1 MKNFIFI
8 SPHFPQSYWRFCLAL
23 KNNGFNV
30 LGIGDAPYNE
40 LSDECKYAL
49 TEYYCCQDMD
59 NFENEKKAV
68 TYFKDKYGRIDFIES
83 NNEYWLE
90 KDAELRSL
98 FGVNTGPNKEFIKR
112 YKFKS
117 IQKEYYKKA
126 GLKFARYELTSNKEK
141 AIEFINLVGYPVFI
155 KPDNGVGAQDT
166 FKIDNLEDLNNFF
179 NKKDPN
185 KPYIMEEFVDGQ
197 IVSFD
202 GVTNSK
208 SEPLF
213 YTSNVFMVDNAELVN
228 GLMDDMYYC
237 VPMEKVPQ
245 DLVEAGLKSLKAFEV
260 KNRFFHL
267 EFFRLRKDHPYLGKA
282 GTIVPLEA
290 NMRPA
295 GGYTPDLINFANSL
309 NCYNIYADSM
319 AFNKR
324 RDETVYETYYAC
336 ASARRDALD
345 YVHSL
350 EEILKIY
357 KNNVCYYGIYPEV
370 LRDDMGD
377 SFVFAKF
384 KTLEE
389 LFKFDEFVRLRK

>member
-8 SPHFPQSYWRFCLAL
+8 SPHFPQSYWRFCLSL

-40 LSDECKYAL
+40 LSEECKYAL

-59 NFENEKKAV
+59 NFDNEKKAV
-68 TYFKDKYGRIDFIES
+68 AYFKEKYGRIDFLES

-90 KDAELRSL
+90 KDAELRTI
-98 FGVNTGPNKEFIKR
+98 FGIATGPNKDFIKR

-126 GLKFARYELTSNKEK
+126 GLKFARYEVVTTKEK
-141 AIEFINLVGYPVFI
+141 AEEFIKLVGHPVFV

-166 FKIDNLEDLNNFF
+166 FKIENEKDLENFF
-179 NKKDPN
+179 IKKDPN
-185 KPYIMEEFVDGQ
+185 KPYIMEEFVDGE

-237 VPMEKVPQ
+237 VPMEKVPS
-245 DLVEAGLKSLKAFEV
+245 DLVDAGLKSLKAFEV

-309 NCYNIYADSM
+309 NCYNIYADSI
-319 AFNKR
+319 AFNEK
-324 RDETVYETYYAC
+324 RDEVTYETYFAC
-336 ASARRDALD
+336 ASARRDALS
-345 YVHSL
+345 YVYSL
-350 EEILKIY
+350 EEILKKY
-357 KNNVCYYGIYPEV
+357 KNNVCYYGVYPEV

-389 LFKFDEFVRLRK
+389 LFKFDEFVRLKK

>member
-98 FGVNTGPNKEFIKR
+98 FGVNTGSNKEFIKR

-267 EFFRLRKDHPYLGKA
+267 EFFRLRKDHPNLGKA